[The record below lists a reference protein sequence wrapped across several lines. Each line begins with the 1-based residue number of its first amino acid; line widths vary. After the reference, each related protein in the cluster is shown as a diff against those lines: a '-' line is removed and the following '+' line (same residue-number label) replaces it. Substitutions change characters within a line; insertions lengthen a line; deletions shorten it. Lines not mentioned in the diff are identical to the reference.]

1 MRTYIIYTYRCQYTL
16 KERRTQNNIFAVFNL
31 KYRIVPNQVSPDGG
45 VQRFSDFAEM
55 EDDLEKMSMS
65 EHDSYSHVSAAY
77 ADILEHALRSTEL
90 LGVEM
95 ENIKLANDWKSCR
108 KNKWGKQLE
117 QIAKLMKLDTTVL
130 DTERAAFVAKVGG
143 YDTHKT
149 PSIEG
154 ALKILNEGLECFV
167 HELKAQKIFDN
178 TAIVMVSEF
187 GRSLIT
193 NTLSGTDHGWGGH
206 YWLAGGAVK
215 GGQILG
221 KYPEK
226 MKDVDVGRGKMQP
239 STPWEGL
246 WNGIGTWWGLDKE
259 SMEKILPNAKNFKSG
274 ELLTAKDLFHS

>member
-1 MRTYIIYTYRCQYTL
+1 M
-16 KERRTQNNIFAVFNL
+16 FAVFNL
-31 KYRIVPNQVSPDGG
+31 KHRIVPNQVSPDGG

-95 ENIKLANDWKSCR
+95 ENIKLVNDWKSCR

-215 GGQILG
+215 SGQILG

-259 SMEKILPNAKNFKSG
+259 SMAKILPNAKNFKSG